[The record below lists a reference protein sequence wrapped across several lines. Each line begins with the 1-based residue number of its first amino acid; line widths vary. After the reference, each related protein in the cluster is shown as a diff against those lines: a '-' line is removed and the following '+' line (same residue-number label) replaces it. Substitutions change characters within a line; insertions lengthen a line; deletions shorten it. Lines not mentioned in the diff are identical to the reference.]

1 MAPSAPNALPA
12 RSVFGTVVHGE
23 CGKDGCELAGGL
35 LVYGGEVDPSAK
47 GHDGAGDFCSTLLHY
62 RAGAGWK
69 LLEAARAGTGAGEGP
84 GPRGW
89 FACDTLRGTRGSAV
103 GLVLHG
109 GLDGNNERLGD
120 MYVLEHEN

>member
-1 MAPSAPNALPA
+1 M
-12 RSVFGTVVHGE
+12 FGTVVHGA

-47 GHDGAGDFCSTLLHY
+47 GHDGAGDFCSTLLHF

-69 LLEAARAGTGAGEGP
+69 LLEAAGSAAGAGAGAREGP

-89 FACDTLRGTRGSAV
+89 FACDALQGTHGSAV

-120 MYVLEHEN
+120 MYVLEHES